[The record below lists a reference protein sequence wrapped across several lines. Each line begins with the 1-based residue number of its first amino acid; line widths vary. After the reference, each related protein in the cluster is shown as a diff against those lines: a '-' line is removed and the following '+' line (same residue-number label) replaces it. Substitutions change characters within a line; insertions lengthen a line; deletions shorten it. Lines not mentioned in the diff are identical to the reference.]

1 MATQSFQIDESDD
14 DDSDLMMMMMVVIVL
29 PILPHQVAL
38 RAAGGGQ
45 WN

>member
-1 MATQSFQIDESDD
+1 MATQPFQIDESDD